1 MSDIN
6 DLVQIARSQ
15 IGTEEDPQHQNVG
28 SSIKKY
34 QDSTSL
40 GGQGWPWC
48 AAFVDW
54 CVQQFAPED
63 AKIAHV
69 PRTAAAFGLIDW
81 ANNNHFD
88 VFNPPGSSG
97 GSAPQ
102 SGDIV
107 VYEFSHCGIV
117 SKPGDDN
124 HDFYAIEGNTNPGG
138 GRDGAPAR
146 SLGKYRACRARPD
159 GDCVKWTKGVPTD
172 SLRAQRLERLGRWP
186 AAR

>member
-1 MSDIN
+1 MSDIS
-6 DLVQIARSQ
+6 DLVQIARRQ

-63 AKIAHV
+63 AKIAHI

-107 VYEFSHCGIV
+107 VYELSHCGIV

-138 GRDGAPAR
+138 GRDGYEVA
-146 SLGKYRACRARPD
+146 
-159 GDCVKWTKGVPTD
+159 
-172 SLRAQRLERLGRWP
+172 ERGRNFSSVRKFIKLP
-186 AAR
+186 V

>member
-6 DLVQIARSQ
+6 DLVTIAKNE
-15 IGTEEDPQHQNVG
+15 IGTEEDAKHQNEG

-54 CVQQFAPED
+54 CVQEFAPED

-69 PRTAAAFGLIDW
+69 PRTAAAFGLIEWGND
-81 ANNNHFD
+81 NHFD
-88 VFNPPGSSG
+88 VFNPLG
-97 GSAPQ
+97 GSNGRKPQ
-102 SGDIV
+102 NGHIV

-117 SKPGDDN
+117 SGSSDDT
-124 HDFYAIEGNTNPGG
+124 HDFFAIEGNTNPGG
-138 GRDGAPAR
+138 GRDGYEVA
-146 SLGKYRACRARPD
+146 
-159 GDCVKWTKGVPTD
+159 
-172 SLRAQRLERLGRWP
+172 ERGRNFSSVRKFIKLP
-186 AAR
+186 V